1 MLVNA
6 TEMLIKARDGH
17 YGVPQFNINNLEWT
31 KAVLTACEEMK
42 SPVILG
48 VSEGAGKYM
57 TGFKTVAAMVSAMVD
72 SMGITVP
79 VALHLDHGT
88 YEGCKACVEAGF
100 SSIMFDGS
108 HYSIEE
114 NVEKTKE
121 LVALAHAKGLS
132 IEAEVGSI
140 GGEWAIIGL
149 ARSGYAVPANYYEDY
164 YARVEKYVKNCSGV
178 LHERKYTEYSRVVL
192 ALTAIGRDPSNVLGY
207 NLLMPL
213 GDFEKTIW
221 QGLNGPIWA
230 LIALD
235 SGNYDI
241 PKNPAAKTQATRQL
255 YIDEIVKNQKKDGG
269 WSLTD
274 TGDSDVDITAMALQ
288 ALAKYQDQKAVKSAT
303 DKALDYLSDV
313 QDSKGGYASWGTTN
327 VESVAQVV
335 VALCEL
341 GIDLGDSRFVK
352 NGHTLTENLLSFRQ
366 SNGGF
371 YHVLDGSDGNN
382 QMSAEQ
388 GFYALV
394 AIDRAANG
402 ENSLYRM
409 GDVTKNTSK
418 PSTSVNK
425 GNVDA
430 SVNVPGVTAPGTT
443 FSDIKNHANKAAI
456 EELASRGII
465 NGMGKGTFMPNKT
478 MTRAEFAA
486 IVTRALGLA
495 AKDTKAFTDVPSS
508 KWYAGY
514 IGTANSS
521 GIVNGVGSGKFNP
534 DGTITRQEAA
544 AMVARA
550 AKLCGLDTAMDAAAT
565 KDMLAQ
571 FGDYRSVA
579 SWAKEPMAFCYSV
592 NILDQSDLNIEST
605 KAILRCEIA
614 QMLYNMLTA
623 AELI

>member
-1 MLVNA
+1 MMKKIRKFAAL
-6 TEMLIKARDGH
+6 
-17 YGVPQFNINNLEWT
+17 
-31 KAVLTACEEMK
+31 VLTLC
-42 SPVILG
+42 VL
-48 VSEGAGKYM
+48 VSLA
-57 TGFKTVAAMVSAMVD
+57 
-72 SMGITVP
+72 VP
-79 VALHLDHGT
+79 
-88 YEGCKACVEAGF
+88 
-100 SSIMFDGS
+100 
-108 HYSIEE
+108 
-114 NVEKTKE
+114 
-121 LVALAHAKGLS
+121 ALAASGVQSELQGSAAYMLS
-132 IEAEVGSI
+132 AVKAPEVGSI
-140 GGEWAIIGL
+140 GGEWAVIGL
-149 ARSGYAVPANYYEDY
+149 ARSGYPVPANYFDDY

-178 LHERKYTEYSRVVL
+178 LHERKYTEYSRVIL
-192 ALTAIGRDPSNVLGY
+192 ALTAIGRDPSKVAGY
-207 NLLMPL
+207 NLLTPL

-221 QGLNGPIWA
+221 QGMNGPIWA

-235 SGNYDI
+235 SGNYEI

-255 YIDEIVKNQKKDGG
+255 YIDEIIKNQMKDGG
-269 WSLTD
+269 WSLTG
-274 TGDSDVDITAMALQ
+274 TGDSDVDISAMALQ
-288 ALAKYQDQKAVKSAT
+288 ALAKYQDQKAVKTAT
-303 DKALDYLSDV
+303 DKALTYLSNV
-313 QDSKGGYASWGTTN
+313 QDSKGGFASWGTTN

-341 GIDLGDSRFVK
+341 GVSLDDSRFVK
-352 NGHTLTENLLSFRQ
+352 SGHTLTENLLSFRQ

-394 AIDRAANG
+394 AIDRAENG
-402 ENSLYRM
+402 KTTLYRM
-409 GDVTKNTSK
+409 GDVTKSTSK
-418 PSTSVNK
+418 PASNVSK
-425 GNVDA
+425 GNADA
-430 SVNVPGVTAPGTT
+430 SVKVPGVTAPGTT
-443 FSDIKNHANKAAI
+443 FTDIKNHANKAAI

-495 AKDTKAFTDVPSS
+495 AKDTKVFTDVPSS

-592 NILDQSDLNIEST
+592 NILDQSDLNIEPT

-614 QMLYNMLTA
+614 QMLYNMLSA

>member
-1 MLVNA
+1 MRR
-6 TEMLIKARDGH
+6 IKRISAWILTLAILLTLT
-17 YGVPQFNINNLEWT
+17 VPAFAASSVQ
-31 KAVLTACEEMK
+31 
-42 SPVILG
+42 
-48 VSEGAGKYM
+48 SEVQGS
-57 TGFKTVAAMVSAMVD
+57 AAYMVSAVK
-72 SMGITVP
+72 SP
-79 VALHLDHGT
+79 
-88 YEGCKACVEAGF
+88 
-100 SSIMFDGS
+100 
-108 HYSIEE
+108 
-114 NVEKTKE
+114 
-121 LVALAHAKGLS
+121 
-132 IEAEVGSI
+132 EVGSI

-149 ARSGYAVPANYYEDY
+149 ARFGYTVPANYYDDY

-178 LHERKYTEYSRVVL
+178 LHERKYTEYSRVIL
-192 ALTAIGRDPSNVLGY
+192 ALTAIGHDPSNVAGY
-207 NLLMPL
+207 NLLTPL

-255 YIDEIVKNQKKDGG
+255 YIDEILNNQMKDGG
-269 WSLTD
+269 WSLTG
-274 TGDSDVDITAMALQ
+274 TGDSDVDISAMALQ
-288 ALAKYQDQKAVKSAT
+288 ALAKYQDQKAVKTAT
-303 DKALDYLSDV
+303 DKALTWLSKN
-313 QDSKGGYASWGTTN
+313 QDSKGGFASWGTTN
-327 VESVAQVV
+327 VESVAQVI

-341 GIDLGDSRFVK
+341 GMDLNDSRFVK

-366 SNGGF
+366 ANGGF

-394 AIDRAANG
+394 AIDRAENSK
-402 ENSLYRM
+402 NSLYRM
-409 GDVTKNTSK
+409 GDVTKNTAK
-418 PSTSVNK
+418 PSTTVKK
-425 GNVDA
+425 GSADA
-430 SVNVPGVTAPGTT
+430 SVSVPAVSAPGTT
-443 FSDIKNHANKAAI
+443 FSDVKNHANQTAI
-456 EELASRGII
+456 EALASRGII
-465 NGMGKGTFMPNKT
+465 NGMGQGTFMPNKT

-495 AKDTKAFTDVPSS
+495 AKDTKVFSDVPSS

-521 GIVNGVGSGKFNP
+521 GIVNGVGNGKFNP
-534 DGTITRQEAA
+534 EGTITRQEAA

-565 KDMLAQ
+565 RDMLAQ

-579 SWAKEPMAFCYSV
+579 SWAKEPMAFCYSA
-592 NILDQSDLNIEST
+592 NILDQSELNIEPT

>member
-1 MLVNA
+1 MKQIRKLAALILVLSVLFSLA
-6 TEMLIKARDGH
+6 VPTLAASSVQTEMQG
-17 YGVPQFNINNLEWT
+17 
-31 KAVLTACEEMK
+31 
-42 SPVILG
+42 S
-48 VSEGAGKYM
+48 
-57 TGFKTVAAMVSAMVD
+57 AAYMVSAV
-72 SMGITVP
+72 
-79 VALHLDHGT
+79 
-88 YEGCKACVEAGF
+88 KAP
-100 SSIMFDGS
+100 
-108 HYSIEE
+108 
-114 NVEKTKE
+114 
-121 LVALAHAKGLS
+121 
-132 IEAEVGSI
+132 EVSSI
-140 GGEWAIIGL
+140 GGEWAVLGL
-149 ARSGYAVPANYYEDY
+149 ARSGYSVPKDYFDNYY
-164 YARVEKYVKNCSGV
+164 ANVEKYVKSCKGV

-192 ALTAIGRDPSNVLGY
+192 ALTAIGRDPSNVAGY

-213 GDFEKTIW
+213 GNFDKTIW

-241 PKNPAAKTQATRQL
+241 PKNTSAKTQATRQL
-255 YIDEIVKNQKKDGG
+255 YIDEILNRQMKDGG
-269 WSLTD
+269 WSLTG

-288 ALAKYQDQKAVKSAT
+288 ALAKYQDQKAVKTAT
-303 DKALDYLSDV
+303 DSALTWLSKN
-313 QDSKGGYASWGTTN
+313 QDSKGGFASWGTMN
-327 VESVAQVV
+327 VESVAQVI

-341 GIDLGDSRFVK
+341 GISLDDSRFVK

-394 AIDRAANG
+394 AINRAENG
-402 ENSLYRM
+402 KNSLYRM
-409 GDVTKNTSK
+409 GDVIKATTK
-418 PSTSVNK
+418 PSTTVKK
-425 GNVDA
+425 GSADA
-430 SVNVPGVTAPGTT
+430 SVSVPAVTAPGTT
-443 FSDIKNHANKAAI
+443 FSDVKNHANKAAI
-456 EELASRGII
+456 EALASRGII
-465 NGMGKGTFMPNKT
+465 NGMGQGTFMPNKT

-486 IVTRALGLA
+486 IVTRALGLT
-495 AKDTKAFTDVPSS
+495 AKDTKVFSDVPSS

-514 IGTANSS
+514 IGAAYSS

-550 AKLCGLDTAMDAAAT
+550 AKRCGLDTEMDAGAT
-565 KDMLAQ
+565 KDVLAQ

-579 SWAKEPMAFCYSV
+579 SWAKESLAFCYYT
-592 NILDQSDLNIEST
+592 NILDQSALKIEPT

>member
-1 MLVNA
+1 MRR
-6 TEMLIKARDGH
+6 IKRISAWILTLAILLTLTVPALAAS
-17 YGVPQFNINNLEWT
+17 GVQNE
-31 KAVLTACEEMK
+31 VQG
-42 SPVILG
+42 S
-48 VSEGAGKYM
+48 
-57 TGFKTVAAMVSAMVD
+57 AAYMVSAVK
-72 SMGITVP
+72 SP
-79 VALHLDHGT
+79 
-88 YEGCKACVEAGF
+88 
-100 SSIMFDGS
+100 
-108 HYSIEE
+108 
-114 NVEKTKE
+114 
-121 LVALAHAKGLS
+121 
-132 IEAEVGSI
+132 EVGSI

-149 ARSGYAVPANYYEDY
+149 ARSGYTVPTNYYEDY

-178 LHERKYTEYSRVVL
+178 LHERKYTEYSRVIL
-192 ALTAIGRDPSNVLGY
+192 ALTAIGRDPSKVAGY

-221 QGLNGPIWA
+221 QGMNGPIWA

-255 YIDEIVKNQKKDGG
+255 YIDEIVTNQKKDGG

-394 AIDRAANG
+394 AINRAENG
-402 ENSLYRM
+402 KNSLYRM
-409 GDVTKNTSK
+409 GDVIKATTK
-418 PSTSVNK
+418 PSTTVKK
-425 GNVDA
+425 GSADA
-430 SVNVPGVTAPGTT
+430 SVSVPAVTAPGTT
-443 FSDIKNHANKAAI
+443 FSDVKNHANKAAI
-456 EELASRGII
+456 EALASRGII
-465 NGMGKGTFMPNKT
+465 NGMGKGTFAPNKT

-550 AKLCGLDTAMDAAAT
+550 AKLCGLDPSMDEAAT

-579 SWAKEPMAFCYSV
+579 SWAKKPMAFCYSV
-592 NILDQSDLNIEST
+592 NILDQSDLNIEPT

-614 QMLYNMLTA
+614 QMLYNMLSA